1 MPLMSTSLLVASS
14 VTVLLSIF
22 AAGSGSASRL
32 RALDPG
38 VDRALRVPADGIDLV
53 IEAAMRADDL
63 PSVALVV
70 GRAGEVLK
78 QAAYGEAS
86 LELHVPATPQTV
98 YPIASAT
105 KTMTSTAIF
114 LLVREH
120 KFSLEDS
127 ITELLADLPSTWLE
141 VTPRHLLTHT
151 SGLPDIALVSGREA
165 LIADTREAALTRVRD
180 LPLGFPAGARWS
192 YNQTNYMLL
201 LMLVEKYGGL
211 PFETFLRQRLFEP
224 LGLKL
229 TTFGDSDDVIP
240 GRASMYEMR
249 DGALRPRQSR
259 FPEFVRGAAGVNTSV
274 EEWYRWADAW
284 AHAKL
289 LPQSDLELL
298 WQPAE
303 LSSGAQVSLAPG
315 TSYGCGVMVETRAG
329 QRSVG
334 HSGGGNAAF
343 RYFIEEDLLIVL
355 ATNGKTDEDSLV
367 EKIADAA
374 RALREK

>member
-1 MPLMSTSLLVASS
+1 
-14 VTVLLSIF
+14 
-22 AAGSGSASRL
+22 
-32 RALDPG
+32 
-38 VDRALRVPADGIDLV
+38 
-53 IEAAMRADDL
+53 MRADDL

-70 GRAGEVLK
+70 GRAGKILK

-105 KTMTSTAIF
+105 KAFTSTAIF
-114 LLVREH
+114 LLVREG
-120 KFSLEDS
+120 KFALEDS
-127 ITELLADLPSTWLE
+127 ITELLPGLPSAWLE

-151 SGLPDIALVSGREA
+151 SGLPDIAITSGREQ
-165 LIADTREAALTRVRD
+165 LIAGTRGEALTRVCA
-180 LPLGFPAGARWS
+180 LPLSCAAGARWS

-201 LMLVEKYGGL
+201 LMLVEKYGER
-211 PFETFLRQRLFEP
+211 PFETFIRERLFEP
-224 LGLKL
+224 LGLKA

-240 GRASMYEMR
+240 GRATMYETR

-284 AHAKL
+284 AHARV
-289 LPQSDLELL
+289 LPQSDLDLL

-303 LSSGAQVSLAPG
+303 LVSGARVSLAPS
-315 TSYGCGVMVETRAG
+315 TSYGCGVMVDTRAG

-343 RYFIEEDLLIVL
+343 RYFIDEDLLIVF
-355 ATNGKTDEDSLV
+355 ATNGKTEEDALV
-367 EKIADAA
+367 DKIAQAA
-374 RALREK
+374 RSMRDE